1 MATQASHSSAVAS
14 TDVTERVRN
23 SRSWLVRNWAVIL
36 LSALCL
42 VLLFPIFYTFITSL
56 QPRGYGLS
64 RELFREGVYWGHYE
78 QLLSTP
84 RFTRNILNSAI
95 TSIGGA
101 LVTTLTCAL
110 AGYAFAR
117 LRFTGRRGLLL
128 LMLGMIM
135 LPGIVNLIPLYRLSS
150 DLLSATPNNVTL
162 IAGLSARQTVNYLLV
177 IAVYGAFGIPFGV
190 WVMKSFYD
198 SIPRELEEAAA
209 VDGATPWKALLLVI
223 IPISLPGLVAV
234 FLTNFVF
241 NWNDFLTASMLIRS
255 DDLKTATVGLLD
267 FQNQLTGNNSELLNA
282 ASILIMI
289 PGIVIFLL
297 ARNAFFRGFV
307 EGAVKG

>member
-1 MATQASHSSAVAS
+1 MATNVISSTTS
-14 TDVTERVRN
+14 REMPKEGVRA
-23 SRSWLVRNWAVIL
+23 WLVRNLPVIL
-36 LSALCL
+36 LIVLCIALM
-42 VLLFPIFYTFITSL
+42 FPIFYTFLTSL
-56 QPRGYGLS
+56 QPRGFGLS
-64 RELFREGVYWGHYE
+64 RELFREGIYLGHYE
-78 QLLSTP
+78 QLFSTP
-84 RFTRNILNSAI
+84 RFMRNILNSAI

-101 LVTTLTCAL
+101 LLTTLTCAL
-110 AGYAFAR
+110 AGYAFSR
-117 LRFTGRRGLLL
+117 IRFGGRRGLML

-150 DLLSATPNNVTL
+150 DLLNATPNGVTL
-162 IAGLSARQTVNYLLV
+162 FGETSARQFVNYLLV
-177 IAVYGAFGIPFGV
+177 ISVYGAFGIPFGV

-209 VDGATPWKALLLVI
+209 VDGATPWVALLKVI
-223 IPISLPGLVAV
+223 IPISLPGLTAV

-241 NWNDFLTASMLIRS
+241 NWNDFLTAAMLIRS
-255 DDLKTATVGLLD
+255 DELKTATVALLD

-282 ASILIMI
+282 ASILIMV
-289 PGIVIFLL
+289 PGILIFLV

>member
-1 MATQASHSSAVAS
+1 MATLARPTSSTREAHTAQMPFINWLKH
-14 TDVTERVRN
+14 N
-23 SRSWLVRNWAVIL
+23 SVYL
-36 LSALCL
+36 LLLIICIALM
-42 VLLFPIFYTFITSL
+42 FPILYTFITSL

-64 RELFREGVYWGHYE
+64 RELFREGVYLGHYE

-84 RFTRNILNSAI
+84 RFIRSILNSTI
-95 TSIGGA
+95 TSVGGA
-101 LVTTLTCAL
+101 LVTTITCAM

-117 LRFTGRRGLLL
+117 IKFAGRRWLLIAL
-128 LMLGMIM
+128 LGMIM

-150 DLLSATPNNVTL
+150 DLLRNVPNGITL
-162 IAGLSARQTVNYLLV
+162 LGDVSARQFVNYLLV

-190 WVMKSFYD
+190 WVMKGFYD
-198 SIPRELEEAAA
+198 SIPRELEEAAY
-209 VDGATPWKALLLVI
+209 VDGATPWRALLLVI

-241 NWNDFLTASMLIRS
+241 NWNDFLTASILIRS
-255 DDLKTATVGLLD
+255 DELKTATVSLLD

-289 PGIVIFLL
+289 PGIFIFLI
-297 ARNAFFRGFV
+297 ARNAFFRGYV

>member
-1 MATQASHSSAVAS
+1 MATTVSQTASVMERGASSAARKGS
-14 TDVTERVRN
+14 WWARN
-23 SRSWLVRNWAVIL
+23 SSIVLMIAV
-36 LSALCL
+36 CL
-42 VLLFPIFYTFITSL
+42 VLLFPIVYTFLTSL
-56 QPRGYGLS
+56 QPRGFGQS
-64 RELFREGVYWGHYE
+64 VVLFREGIYWGHYE

-84 RFTRNILNSAI
+84 RFVRNILNSAI

-101 LVTTLTCAL
+101 LLTTLTCAL

-117 LRFTGRRGLLL
+117 IRFVGRRGLLL

-135 LPGIVNLIPLYRLSS
+135 LPGIVNLIPLYRLAS
-150 DLLSATPNNVTL
+150 DLLGSVPNGVTL
-162 IAGLSARQTVNYLLV
+162 FGDTSARQFVNYLLV
-177 IAVYGAFGIPFGV
+177 IGVYGAFGIPFGV

-209 VDGATPWKALLLVI
+209 VDGATPWVALLTVI

-241 NWNDFLTASMLIRS
+241 NWNDFLTAALLIRS
-255 DDLKTATVGLLD
+255 DELKTATVALLD

-289 PGIVIFLL
+289 PGILIFLL

>member
-1 MATQASHSSAVAS
+1 MTTLPTSAASSVPNPILDWFSRRWMYLLLIAV
-14 TDVTERVRN
+14 
-23 SRSWLVRNWAVIL
+23 
-36 LSALCL
+36 CL
-42 VLLFPIFYTFITSL
+42 VLLFPIVYTFITSL

-84 RFTRNILNSAI
+84 RFLRNIANSI
-95 TSIGGA
+95 VTSLGGA
-101 LVTTLTCAL
+101 LTTTVCCAL

-117 LRFTGRRGLLL
+117 MRFRGRRWLLVA
-128 LMLGMIM
+128 MLGMIM

-150 DLLSATPNNVTL
+150 DVLRAVPNGVTFV
-162 IAGLSARQTVNYLLV
+162 GDVSARQAVNYLLV

-198 SIPRELEEAAA
+198 SIPRELEEAAY
-209 VDGATPWKALLLVI
+209 VDGATTWQALMWVI

-241 NWNDFLTASMLIRS
+241 NWNDFLTASILIRS
-255 DDLKTATVGLLD
+255 DELKTATVGLLD

-297 ARNAFFRGFV
+297 ARNAFFRGFI

>member
-1 MATQASHSSAVAS
+1 MTTLKASPAHNPILDWFSRRGVYVLLIAVCIA
-14 TDVTERVRN
+14 
-23 SRSWLVRNWAVIL
+23 
-36 LSALCL
+36 
-42 VLLFPIFYTFITSL
+42 LLFPIAYTFITSL
-56 QPRGYGLS
+56 QPRGFGLS

-84 RFTRNILNSAI
+84 RFLRNILNSAI
-95 TSIGGA
+95 TSLGGA
-101 LVTTLTCAL
+101 LTTTTCCAL

-117 LRFTGRRGLLL
+117 MRFRGRRWLLV

-150 DLLSATPNNVTL
+150 DLLRVVPNAVTV
-162 IAGLSARQTVNYLLV
+162 IADVSARQFVNYLLV

-198 SIPRELEEAAA
+198 SIPRELEEAAY
-209 VDGATPWKALLLVI
+209 VDGATTWQALMRVI

-241 NWNDFLTASMLIRS
+241 NWNDFLTASVLIRS
-255 DDLKTATVGLLD
+255 DELKTATVGLLD

-297 ARNAFFRGFV
+297 ARNAFFRGFI

>member
-1 MATQASHSSAVAS
+1 MTTIPASRRLSDHPAALWWS
-14 TDVTERVRN
+14 
-23 SRSWLVRNWAVIL
+23 RNWVYLLLGAVCL
-36 LSALCL
+36 ALM
-42 VLLFPIFYTFITSL
+42 FPIAYTFITSL
-56 QPRGYGLS
+56 QPRGFGLS

-84 RFTRNILNSAI
+84 RFIRNILNSAI
-95 TSIGGA
+95 NSLGGA
-101 LVTTLTCAL
+101 LLTTVCCAL

-117 LRFTGRRGLLL
+117 MRFRGRRWLLVA
-128 LMLGMIM
+128 MLGMIM

-150 DLLSATPNNVTL
+150 DLLRLVPNGVT
-162 IAGLSARQTVNYLLV
+162 IVADLSARQFVNYLLL

-198 SIPRELEEAAA
+198 SIPRELEEAAF
-209 VDGATPWKALLLVI
+209 VDGATTWQALRLVI

-241 NWNDFLTASMLIRS
+241 NWNDFLTASLMIRS
-255 DDLKTATVGLLD
+255 DELKTATVALLD

-282 ASILIMI
+282 ASIMIMV

-297 ARNAFFRGFV
+297 ARNAFFRGFI